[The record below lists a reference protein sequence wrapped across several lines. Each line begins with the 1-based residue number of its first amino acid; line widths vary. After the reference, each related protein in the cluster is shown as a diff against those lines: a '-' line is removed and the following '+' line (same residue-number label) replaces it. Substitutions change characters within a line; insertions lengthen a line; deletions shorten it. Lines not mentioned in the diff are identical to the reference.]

1 MQRICL
7 WCACVCIHVFV
18 YMYMYMHVCL
28 CVYCVHVYKYSM
40 YVYHVHV
47 CVHVCMFVLY
57 IPKHVFLW
65 MIAIAAWQQTLAMLG
80 IKLQYG
86 EVVCGDLVCQ
96 IPRRISTL
104 QLWSVM
110 RRLWP
115 RRHKSWHL
123 TCLSVAL

>member
-7 WCACVCIHVFV
+7 WCACVCMHVFV

-28 CVYCVHVYKYSM
+28 CVYMNVLSACVQVQY
-40 YVYHVHV
+40 V
-47 CVHVCMFVLY
+47 CVPCTCMYVCMFVLY
-57 IPKHVFLW
+57 IPPIHVFLW

-96 IPRRISTL
+96 IPCRISTL
-104 QLWSVM
+104 QL
-110 RRLWP
+110 
-115 RRHKSWHL
+115 
-123 TCLSVAL
+123 